1 MDVIDLEN
9 NTVGVSTPICLI
21 PLNFSV
27 NLYKSLWNTSLYNGD
42 VSPRT
47 GFYFWGN
54 LHSK

>member
-27 NLYKSLWNTSLYNGD
+27 NLYKSLWHTSLYNGD